1 MGKALTCGFNLKDKQ
16 YTGVTTGNWGLVDGP
31 TFDHMRIWMSSISIN
46 SIISWILGDETLLV
60 NARPA
65 ESTAR
70 DLFQAMKNQDKEG
83 NRQAERTGP

>member
-1 MGKALTCGFNLKDKQ
+1 VGLISRINSIRGLPLE
-16 YTGVTTGNWGLVDGP
+16 TGAWLMGP

-70 DLFQAMKNQDKEG
+70 DLFLSYEES
-83 NRQAERTGP
+83 R